1 MKPRTGL
8 VLLALGVVALLG
20 GWYFGVRT
28 QPTAGEV
35 ASGRLAFPG
44 LAATLQSA
52 ARVEIVHHGKTL
64 VIEKHGAIWG
74 LADRGLYPVQGDKLR
89 AVLTGLTELRLVA
102 KRTDHPAELEL
113 LGLGDPA
120 SATSAADLLR
130 VLDASGKPIA
140 AIVLGHR
147 KVLTGGDVP
156 QEIYVRWPG
165 QNQAWLAEGTVEID
179 ADPSL
184 WLDRDIADI
193 QHDTIKSIDVTTP
206 GEHLT
211 FASRGGKLV
220 LTAPAQHPPL
230 DRYKIEDMQRAF
242 EYLTFED
249 VRPGPVLPGKAA
261 GQAVF
266 TTSDGMVVHVTL
278 NEGAKHAW
286 AAFSAAGGRG
296 GAALEARVKG
306 WVYQLGSWKRTAFV
320 PTLADLAAKSAA
332 AAK

>member
-20 GWYFGVRT
+20 GWFFGLRT
-28 QPTAGEV
+28 QPTAAEV

-44 LAATLQSA
+44 LAAKLQSA
-52 ARVEIVHHGKTL
+52 ARVEIENQGKTL
-64 VIEKHGAIWG
+64 VIEKHGKIWG
-74 LADRGLYPVQGDKLR
+74 VADRGLYPVQGDKLR

-102 KRTDHPAELEL
+102 KRTDRPDELEL
-113 LGLGDPA
+113 LGLGHPA
-120 SATSAADLLR
+120 SAKSAADLVR
-130 VLDASGKPIA
+130 VLNASGKPIA

-193 QHDTIKSIDVTTP
+193 QNAKIRSVDITTP
-206 GEHLT
+206 GQHLIFT
-211 FASRGGKLV
+211 AKAGKLV
-220 LTAPAQHPPL
+220 LIAPTQHPPL

-242 EYLTFED
+242 EYLTFDD
-249 VRPGPVLPGKAA
+249 VRPGPALPGKPA
-261 GQAVF
+261 GQAIF
-266 TTSDGMVVHVTL
+266 TTTDGMVVRVTL

-286 AAFSAAGGRG
+286 AAFSAVGGKG

-320 PTLADLAAKSAA
+320 PTLADLATKSAA